1 MLTYD
6 GVKRANNNERAV
18 LTLEQTRRAQ
28 LLAGFEALDERG
40 KTLILAML
48 GTMMKLRAIV

>member
-6 GVKRANNNERAV
+6 GIKRANNQERAV
-18 LTLEQTRRAQ
+18 LTEEQTRRAQ

-40 KTLILAML
+40 KTLLLAML